1 MNTID
6 NPTLVEPGAS
16 YFFSQSLHNCHKVK
30 RSYTNKLINV
40 GLFVLFMVIITTIL
54 ASMYKGKPTLYEK
67 NEKAEKE
74 RLYILNQIKTM
85 QLDKQRERNQ
95 LITNLPGP
103 GISID
108 RHYYENPKTFR

>member
-1 MNTID
+1 MYMTD
-6 NPTLVEPGAS
+6 KPTLVEPGAS
-16 YFFSQSLHNCHKVK
+16 YFFSQSLQNCHKVK
-30 RSYTNKLINV
+30 HSYVNKLINV
-40 GLFVLFMVIITTIL
+40 GLFVLFIVITATIL

-67 NEKAEKE
+67 NEKAEEE

-85 QLDKQRERNQ
+85 QVDKQRERNQ

-103 GISID
+103 GVSVD

>member
-1 MNTID
+1 MFID
-6 NPTLVEPGAS
+6 KPILVEPGARF
-16 YFFSQSLHNCHKVK
+16 FFSQSLHNCHKVK
-30 RSYTNKLINV
+30 KSYMNKLINV
-40 GLFVLFMVIITTIL
+40 GLFVLFVIIITVIL
-54 ASMYKGKPTLYEK
+54 LSMYKGKPTLYEK
-67 NEKAEKE
+67 NEKTEKE

>member
-1 MNTID
+1 M
-6 NPTLVEPGAS
+6 
-16 YFFSQSLHNCHKVK
+16 
-30 RSYTNKLINV
+30 NKLINV
-40 GLFVLFMVIITTIL
+40 GLFVLFVIIITIIL
-54 ASMYKGKPTLYEK
+54 LSMYKGKPTLYEK

-103 GISID
+103 GISVD

>member
-1 MNTID
+1 MFID
-6 NPTLVEPGAS
+6 KPILVEPGAS
-16 YFFSQSLHNCHKVK
+16 FFFSQSLHNCHEVK
-30 RSYTNKLINV
+30 KSYMNKLINV
-40 GLFVLFMVIITTIL
+40 GLFVLFVIIITVIL
-54 ASMYKGKPTLYEK
+54 LSMYKGKPTLYEK
-67 NEKAEKE
+67 NEKTEKE

-103 GISID
+103 GISVD